1 MVHFKARFL
10 ILFGTKSFIDCVAQ
24 SIIHTRKC
32 ALVFAIIVV
41 NGFAKLQAQ
50 EIKSYWAISTTPASF
65 INPDPYIGLSLAHTN
80 LKLKSTVQVSGGY
93 IYKGNWSTKCKSEIE
108 QIQIGGV
115 ISSLD
120 YGYSINETDYVS
132 ISTGI
137 KYSEL
142 TGLQA
147 KYISANTIELV
158 PYKETKLKKKLCIA
172 FGTRTK
178 YKKLGYYF
186 DFSGGLGVANK
197 QYYQNN
203 ESKESGYALSGDPV
217 NVPIMLHGFATLRI
231 GYRVS
236 FTAK

>member
-1 MVHFKARFL
+1 MVHFIARFL
-10 ILFGTKSFIDCVAQ
+10 IIFGTKSFIYWLAQ
-24 SIIHTRKC
+24 STIHTRKC

-80 LKLKSTVQVSGGY
+80 LKLKSTLQVSGGY

-158 PYKETKLKKKLCIA
+158 PYKETKLKKK
-172 FGTRTK
+172 
-178 YKKLGYYF
+178 
-186 DFSGGLGVANK
+186 
-197 QYYQNN
+197 
-203 ESKESGYALSGDPV
+203 YALHLAQERSTK
-217 NVPIMLHGFATLRI
+217 NLATILI
-231 GYRVS
+231 LVED
-236 FTAK
+236 